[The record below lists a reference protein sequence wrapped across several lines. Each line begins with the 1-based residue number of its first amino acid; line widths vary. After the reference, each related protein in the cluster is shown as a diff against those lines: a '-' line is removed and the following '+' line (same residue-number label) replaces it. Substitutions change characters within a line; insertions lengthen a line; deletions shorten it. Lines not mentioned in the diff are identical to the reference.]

1 MADRAVK
8 IAPSVLSA
16 DFSRLGEQVAEAA
29 AGGADY
35 IHLDIM
41 DGHFVPALT
50 FGPIVV
56 KAIRRWTDI
65 PLDVHMMVSQPQ
77 NYISELAAAG
87 ADVIT
92 VHAEAND
99 TAAAIDAIH
108 ARGLKAGVAIRPST
122 PLSALDPWLDAAELL
137 LPMSVEPGFC
147 GQEFDEGT
155 YDRIRALREARPDAL
170 IEVDGGV
177 TCENAAALRK
187 AGADILVSGSAIFG
201 TEDPVAAALTIAG
214 LE

>member
-1 MADRAVK
+1 M
-8 IAPSVLSA
+8 LGA
-16 DFSRLGEQVAEAA
+16 DFGRLRELAELVAPHS
-29 AGGADY
+29 GYLHMDV
-35 IHLDIM
+35 M
-41 DGHFVPALT
+41 DGHFVPNLTMGPDTAAALR
-50 FGPIVV
+50 GV
-56 KAIRRWTDI
+56 A
-65 PLDVHMMVSQPQ
+65 PLDVHLMVTDPLNFVESF
-77 NYISELAAAG
+77 ADAG
-87 ADVIT
+87 ADIIT

-122 PLSALDPWLDAAELL
+122 PLSALDPWLDVAELL

-147 GQEFDEGT
+147 GQESDEGT
-155 YDRIRALREARPDAL
+155 YDRIRALREARPDTL

-201 TEDPVAAALTIAG
+201 TEDPVASARMIAG

>member
-1 MADRAVK
+1 M
-8 IAPSVLSA
+8 LGA
-16 DFSRLGEQVAEAA
+16 DFGRLRELAELVAPHS
-29 AGGADY
+29 GY
-35 IHLDIM
+35 LHLDVM
-41 DGHFVPALT
+41 DGHFVPNLTMGPDAAAALR
-50 FGPIVV
+50 GL
-56 KAIRRWTDI
+56 A
-65 PLDVHMMVSQPQ
+65 PLDVHLMVTDPLNFVESF
-77 NYISELAAAG
+77 ADAG
-87 ADVIT
+87 ADIIT

-122 PLSALDPWLDAAELL
+122 PLSALDPWLGVAELL

-201 TEDPVAAALTIAG
+201 TEDPVASTRMIAG

>member
-1 MADRAVK
+1 M
-8 IAPSVLSA
+8 LGA
-16 DFSRLGEQVAEAA
+16 DFGRLRELAELVAPHS
-29 AGGADY
+29 GYLHMDV
-35 IHLDIM
+35 M
-41 DGHFVPALT
+41 DGHFVPNLTMGPDTIAALR
-50 FGPIVV
+50 GI
-56 KAIRRWTDI
+56 A
-65 PLDVHMMVSQPQ
+65 PLDVHLMVTDPLNFIESF
-77 NYISELAAAG
+77 ADAG
-87 ADVIT
+87 ADIIT

-99 TAAAIDAIH
+99 TAASIDAIH

-147 GQEFDEGT
+147 GQVFDEGT
-155 YDRIRALREARPDAL
+155 YGRIRSLREARPDTL

-177 TCENAAALRK
+177 TCDNAAALRE

-201 TEDPVAAALTIAG
+201 TKDPVASARMIAG